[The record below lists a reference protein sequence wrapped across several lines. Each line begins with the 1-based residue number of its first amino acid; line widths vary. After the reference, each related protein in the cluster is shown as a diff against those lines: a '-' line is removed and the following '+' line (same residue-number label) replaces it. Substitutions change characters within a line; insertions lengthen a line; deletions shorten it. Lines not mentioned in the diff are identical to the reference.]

1 MIARRRARRGVFF
14 GWWLV
19 CAGFLI
25 QILNGGLLFH
35 AFSAYVLP
43 LQAEFG
49 WSRGQLSGAFS
60 MARAESGILGPLQG
74 WAIDKFGPRAMMRI
88 GMVLFG
94 AGFIALSKIDSLL
107 TFYLAFALMALG
119 SSLGGFMPLATTI
132 TNWFARKRAM
142 ALGIMMTGMSVGGL
156 TVPVVVWSLN
166 KYGWRDT
173 AFVSGIIILV
183 VGIPLAQLMRH
194 SPEQYGQLPD
204 GVRRSY
210 REGKVQE
217 PPKIT
222 GLTARQAL
230 KTQAFWML
238 SISHGAALLVVGSAL
253 LHQFPHMVEGM
264 GLSDASAATVVA
276 LLAIVVIVAQ
286 LSGGYIG
293 DRINKKVGIAGCML
307 AHSAGFAI
315 FALSTSMAGALA
327 FAVLH
332 GAAWGV
338 RSPLIN
344 SIRADYFGRASYATI
359 MGFTSMIVMIGMTVG
374 PLFAGIMQDATGSYE
389 APFLILAAVAGLGS
403 IAALSA
409 RKPNFPEEPVN
420 VMPGPVAVRR

>member
-1 MIARRRARRGVFF
+1 MARRRARQGIFF
-14 GWWLV
+14 GWWIV
-19 CAGFLI
+19 AAGFVI

-43 LQAEFG
+43 LQAEFN
-49 WSRGQLSGAFS
+49 WTRGQLSGAFS
-60 MARAESGILGPLQG
+60 MARAESGILGPVQG
-74 WAIDKFGPRAMMRI
+74 WAIDKFGPRIMMQI

-94 AGFIALSKIDSLL
+94 AGFIFLSQIDSLV
-107 TFYLAFALMALG
+107 TFYIAFALMALG
-119 SSLGGFMPLATTI
+119 SSLGGFMPLATTV

-142 ALGIMMTGMSVGGL
+142 ALGVMMTGMSVGGL
-156 TVPVVVWSLN
+156 ATPLVIWSLN
-166 KYGWRDT
+166 VNGWRDT
-173 AFVSGIIILV
+173 AMFSGIIILV

-204 GVRRSY
+204 GVKRSY
-210 REGKVQE
+210 SGGKARPA
-217 PPKIT
+217 PPIT

-238 SISHGAALLVVGSAL
+238 SLSHGAALLVVGAAL
-253 LHQFPHMVEGM
+253 LHQIPHMVEGM
-264 GLSDASAATVVA
+264 GLSAGSAGSVVA
-276 LLAIVVIVAQ
+276 VLAVVVIVAQ
-286 LSGGYIG
+286 LSGGYVG

-307 AHSAGFAI
+307 AHAAGFAI
-315 FALSTSMAGALA
+315 FALSSSIFGA
-327 FAVLH
+327 FAFALLH

-374 PLFAGIMQDATGSYE
+374 PLFAGILRDTTGSYE
-389 APFLILAAVAGLGS
+389 TPFLILAGLAGLGS
-403 IAALSA
+403 LAALSA
-409 RKPNFPEEPVN
+409 RKPQMPEAPTP
-420 VMPGPVAVRR
+420 PGSRLAASG